1 VAQPRQTVRAK
12 RGVRRSLSAA
22 KAKTD
27 RGRFVVKG
35 CTLTNAKRFL
45 IIVGQ
50 SQCARN
56 YPRCFMHFDSV
67 SPSAVRSVRQQDF
80 LKVWFRLFTRLGQ
93 LPSLADFNPSRIED
107 EKPEL
112 MYYDVVHTGDEIR
125 YPVIFAG
132 QRLIEAYGFN
142 AVGRDLQDILSPTIW
157 THVESLYDQCVLRGM
172 PTYSVFTV
180 VDVHNDVVAYERL
193 LLPFGEA
200 NVVKQIIASIKSIST
215 EGRFVNTDLM
225 RSKDHDPQYSLRA
238 VVDQC
243 APDKVTTSWADDV
256 VEI

>member
-1 VAQPRQTVRAK
+1 
-12 RGVRRSLSAA
+12 
-22 KAKTD
+22 
-27 RGRFVVKG
+27 
-35 CTLTNAKRFL
+35 
-45 IIVGQ
+45 
-50 SQCARN
+50 
-56 YPRCFMHFDSV
+56 MHFDSV

-80 LKVWFRLFTRLGQ
+80 LKVWFRLLTRLGQ

-132 QRLIEAYGFN
+132 KRLIEAYGFN

-180 VDVHNDVVAYERL
+180 VDVHNDVVALRAAAL
-193 LLPFGEA
+193 AIWRGKNRQA
-200 NVVKQIIASIKSIST
+200 NYCFHQVDST
-215 EGRFVNTDLM
+215 EG
-225 RSKDHDPQYSLRA
+225 PLR
-238 VVDQC
+238 
-243 APDKVTTSWADDV
+243 
-256 VEI
+256 

>member
-1 VAQPRQTVRAK
+1 
-12 RGVRRSLSAA
+12 
-22 KAKTD
+22 
-27 RGRFVVKG
+27 
-35 CTLTNAKRFL
+35 
-45 IIVGQ
+45 
-50 SQCARN
+50 
-56 YPRCFMHFDSV
+56 MHFDSV

-93 LPSLADFNPSRIED
+93 LPSLTDFNPSRMED

-142 AVGRDLQDILSPTIW
+142 AVGRDLQDILCPTIW
-157 THVESLYDQCVLRGM
+157 THVECLYDQCVLRGM

-238 VVDQC
+238 VVDRC

>member
-1 VAQPRQTVRAK
+1 MDFA
-12 RGVRRSLSAA
+12 
-22 KAKTD
+22 
-27 RGRFVVKG
+27 
-35 CTLTNAKRFL
+35 
-45 IIVGQ
+45 
-50 SQCARN
+50 
-56 YPRCFMHFDSV
+56 SV

-80 LKVWFRLFTRLGQ
+80 LKVWFRLFTRSGQ
-93 LPSLADFNPSRIED
+93 LPSLADFEPSRMED

-112 MYYDVVHTGDEIR
+112 MHYNVVHVGDDIR

-132 QRLIEAYGFN
+132 QRLVEAYGFN
-142 AVGRDLQDILSPTIW
+142 AVGRDLQDMASPTIW
-157 THVESLYDQCVLRGM
+157 AHIEPLYDQCVLRAM

-180 VDVHNDVVAYERL
+180 VDVHDDLVAYERL

-200 NVVKQIIASIKSIST
+200 NLVKQIIASIKSIST
-215 EGRFVNTDLM
+215 AGRFVNRDLM